1 MPWREICPMD
11 EKMRLVAAV
20 LADEHSMSELCA
32 SLGVSRKTG
41 YKWLLRY
48 RAQGAAG
55 LHELSRAP
63 HRVPWAIAEA
73 QAQAILALRYAQ
85 PSWGPR
91 KLRAKLAQRKPQE
104 SWPAPSTIGELL
116 HRRGLTQPRKRRRHA
131 LPTATR
137 LRVPRAA
144 NELWCIDFKGWFRTG
159 DGARCDPLTISDGY
173 SRFVL
178 CAQALAHPDY
188 AGCRAQLERVFREYG
203 LPRAIR
209 SDNGAP
215 FASLGAGGL
224 SRLGV
229 WWVKLGITPERI
241 EPGKP
246 EQNGRHERMHK
257 TLKAETATPP
267 AANLAQ
273 QQARFER
280 FRQEFNCERPH
291 EALGQTAPE
300 QHYTASLLRYPAGLE
315 DPVYPADY
323 QPRRVRSNGEIKWA
337 GEKIFLSAP
346 LIGEVVG
353 VKETEDGDGEIYF
366 GPVPLAIID
375 RVTLQL
381 RRSSPRRRGGQPSS
395 RSTPAG

>member
-1 MPWREICPMD
+1 MP
-11 EKMRLVAAV
+11 AV
-20 LADEHSMSELCA
+20 VRSWSGCFANMGCRVRFA
-32 SLGVSRKTG
+32 PTTAR
-41 YKWLLRY
+41 R
-48 RAQGAAG
+48 
-55 LHELSRAP
+55 LSRSA
-63 HRVPWAIAEA
+63 RV
-73 QAQAILALRYAQ
+73 
-85 PSWGPR
+85 G
-91 KLRAKLAQRKPQE
+91 
-104 SWPAPSTIGELL
+104 
-116 HRRGLTQPRKRRRHA
+116 
-131 LPTATR
+131 
-137 LRVPRAA
+137 V
-144 NELWCIDFKGWFRTG
+144 
-159 DGARCDPLTISDGY
+159 
-173 SRFVL
+173 
-178 CAQALAHPDY
+178 
-188 AGCRAQLERVFREYG
+188 
-203 LPRAIR
+203 
-209 SDNGAP
+209 
-215 FASLGAGGL
+215 

-229 WWVKLGITPERI
+229 WWGKLGITPKRI

-267 AANLAQ
+267 AANLAP

-323 QPRRVRSNGEIKWA
+323 QPRRVRSNGESKWA

>member
-1 MPWREICPMD
+1 
-11 EKMRLVAAV
+11 
-20 LADEHSMSELCA
+20 MSF
-32 SLGVSRKTG
+32 GVSTSKAG
-41 YKWLLRY
+41 SAPAME
-48 RAQGAAG
+48 RAATRSPSAM
-55 LHELSRAP
+55 
-63 HRVPWAIAEA
+63 AIAA
-73 QAQAILALRYAQ
+73 SCCAPKRWRIPTMPAVVR
-85 PSWGPR
+85 SW
-91 KLRAKLAQRKPQE
+91 
-104 SWPAPSTIGELL
+104 S
-116 HRRGLTQPRKRRRHA
+116 
-131 LPTATR
+131 
-137 LRVPRAA
+137 
-144 NELWCIDFKGWFRTG
+144 
-159 DGARCDPLTISDGY
+159 
-173 SRFVL
+173 
-178 CAQALAHPDY
+178 
-188 AGCRAQLERVFREYG
+188 GCFREYG
-203 LPRAIR
+203 LPRTIR

-323 QPRRVRSNGEIKWA
+323 QPRRVRSNGESKWA

-381 RRSSPRRRGGQPSS
+381 RRSSPRRRAGQPSS